1 MPEILHIQPH
11 PGGGAENVVEMLESM
26 GGFTHSR
33 AYVASRRE
41 PLPALPS
48 IAAGW
53 PKLAVAARHADAL
66 HIVGDVSAM
75 LCLPLM
81 RARPAVVSTQGL
93 HFLRRARGV
102 RAGIARSG
110 MRAVTATAARTVCA
124 SRAEVDE
131 VSAVAGTEGRH
142 RLALVHNGIPV
153 PPPPSAD
160 ERDAARA
167 ALGIEPDRAVAL
179 YLGQL
184 ETRKDPLTPVRAVE
198 GLVSQGASIVL
209 LVAGEGPMEEEIRAR
224 GNSAVKALGFRRDVP
239 RLLAAS
245 DILVMPS
252 AREGL
257 SLAVLEAMS
266 QGLVP
271 VVSDGAG
278 NPEAVGDAGVVYP
291 FGDAQALAD
300 ALSRLVEAPEERE
313 SLGAAARRRV
323 EERFT
328 AERYVSS
335 MREQFEAVL
344 AEAGRTREPGPTAAA
359 PPA

>member
-26 GGFTHSR
+26 DGGFTHRR

-41 PLPALPS
+41 PLRALPS
-48 IAAGW
+48 IVARW
-53 PKLAVAARHADAL
+53 PGLARAARRADVL

-93 HFLRRARGV
+93 HFLRRAGGA
-102 RAGIARSG
+102 RARLARAG
-110 MRAVTATAARTVCA
+110 MRAVTGRASRTVCA
-124 SRAEVDE
+124 SRAELDE
-131 VSAVAGTEGRH
+131 LAAVAGPENRR
-142 RLALVHNGIPV
+142 RLALVHNGIPTL
-153 PPPPSAD
+153 PPASLD
-160 ERDAARA
+160 ECEAARA

-184 ETRKDPLTPVRAVE
+184 EERKDPLTPVRAVE
-198 GLVSQGASIVL
+198 GLASQGASITL
-209 LVAGEGPMEEEIRAR
+209 LVAGEGPMEDEIRSR
-224 GNSAVKALGFRRDVP
+224 GNLAVKALGFRRDVP

-266 QGLVP
+266 QRLVP

-278 NPEAVGDAGVVYP
+278 NPEAVGEAGVVYP
-291 FGDAQALAD
+291 FGDAEALAD
-300 ALSRLVEAPEERE
+300 ALSRLVSAPEERK
-313 SLGAAARRRV
+313 SLGQAARRRV

-328 AERYVSS
+328 AERYVSN
-335 MREQFEAVL
+335 MRDQFEAVL
-344 AEAGRTREPGPTAAA
+344 SEAGRA
-359 PPA
+359 

>member
-26 GGFTHSR
+26 GGFTHTR

-41 PLPALPS
+41 PVRAFPS

-53 PKLAVAARHADAL
+53 PRLARAARRADAL

-81 RARPAVVSTQGL
+81 RSRPAVVSTQGL
-93 HFLRRARGV
+93 HFLRRARGP
-102 RAGIARSG
+102 RAVVARTGI
-110 MRAVTATAARTVCA
+110 RAVTASAARTVCA
-124 SRAEVDE
+124 SGAEAEE
-131 VSAVAGTEGRH
+131 VSAVAGPEGRR

-153 PPPPSAD
+153 PPPPSTED
-160 ERDAARA
+160 RQAARA
-167 ALGIEPDRAVAL
+167 ALGLEPDRAVAL

-184 ETRKDPLTPVRAVE
+184 EPRKDPLTPVRAVE
-198 GLVSQGASIVL
+198 GLASKGASITL
-209 LVAGEGPMEEEIRAR
+209 LVAGEGPMEDEIRAR
-224 GNSAVKALGFRRDVP
+224 GNSVVKALGFRRDVP
-239 RLLAAS
+239 RLLAAA

-266 QGLVP
+266 QRLVP

-278 NPEAVGDAGVVYP
+278 NPEAVGDAGLVYP
-291 FGDAQALAD
+291 FGDAEALAS
-300 ALSRLVEAPEERE
+300 ALSRLVEAPDERQ
-313 SLGAAARRRV
+313 SLGEAARRRV

-328 AERYVSS
+328 AEQYVNS

-344 AEAGRTREPGPTAAA
+344 AEAGRAREPGPASAA